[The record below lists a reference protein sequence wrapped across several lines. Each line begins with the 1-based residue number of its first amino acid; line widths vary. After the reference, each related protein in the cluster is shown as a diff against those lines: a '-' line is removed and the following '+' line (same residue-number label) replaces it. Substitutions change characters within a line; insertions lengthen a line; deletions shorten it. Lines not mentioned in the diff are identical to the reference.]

1 MNRRD
6 FIKFNKA
13 LFGTAA
19 LTSFPM
25 SIQKALAIDAK
36 VETGTIKDV
45 KHVVILTQENRS
57 FDNYF
62 GTLKGYV
69 VLVIVLP
76 FL

>member
-6 FIKFNKA
+6 FLLNSTKA

-36 VETGTIKDV
+36 VETG
-45 KHVVILTQENRS
+45 R
-57 FDNYF
+57 
-62 GTLKGYV
+62 LKT
-69 VLVIVLP
+69 
-76 FL
+76 